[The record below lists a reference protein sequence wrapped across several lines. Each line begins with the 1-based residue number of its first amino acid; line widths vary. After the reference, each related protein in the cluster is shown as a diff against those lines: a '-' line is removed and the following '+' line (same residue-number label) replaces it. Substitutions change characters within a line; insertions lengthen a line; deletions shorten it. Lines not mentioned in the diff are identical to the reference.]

1 MNVLEE
7 YVVKMKNQTSRK
19 GINLVYFLFWTSLYQ
34 LICVGSLFWLDI
46 LPWYGNVDN
55 ISEFGRK
62 YVIFFYN
69 FICSLAPSPVF
80 PIIVKMAQ
88 EGHCGIPVIVK
99 VVVSAKNPLAHN
111 LQGSM

>member
-1 MNVLEE
+1 MFIVLVFSAINSNNSKRKFFSSNFKIPAAIMNVLEE

-46 LPWYGNVDN
+46 LPWYGNVDT

-62 YVIFFYN
+62 YVILSNYV
-69 FICSLAPSPVF
+69 L
-80 PIIVKMAQ
+80 K
-88 EGHCGIPVIVK
+88 
-99 VVVSAKNPLAHN
+99 
-111 LQGSM
+111 

>member
-62 YVIFFYN
+62 YVIYFFYN
-69 FICSLAPSPVF
+69 FICSLALCFPRSSKWLKKVTVGFQLSP
-80 PIIVKMAQ
+80 KCWSQ
-88 EGHCGIPVIVK
+88 QRIP
-99 VVVSAKNPLAHN
+99 
-111 LQGSM
+111 

>member
-55 ISEFGRK
+55 VSEFGRK
-62 YVIFFYN
+62 YVILFYN
-69 FICSLAPSPVF
+69 FICSLAPSP
-80 PIIVKMAQ
+80 AR

-99 VVVSAKNPLAHN
+99 VVVSVKNPLAHN